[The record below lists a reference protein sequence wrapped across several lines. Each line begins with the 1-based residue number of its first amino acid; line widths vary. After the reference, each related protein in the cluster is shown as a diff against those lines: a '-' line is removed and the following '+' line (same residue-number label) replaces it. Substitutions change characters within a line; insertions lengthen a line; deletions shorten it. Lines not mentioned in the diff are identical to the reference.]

1 MDLEMQSLAAVD
13 VRQTLCRRRGREGR
27 FDLVATSE
35 HQICSKT
42 GEHCPLEFRG
52 AEGPRSLQVPIKALI
67 DLEGCSPLEPLE
79 QNVAPIGYGRAEG
92 ETVSQH
98 RF

>member
-13 VRQTLCRRRGREGR
+13 VRQTLCRRRGNVGAPN
-27 FDLVATSE
+27 LL
-35 HQICSKT
+35 KT

-52 AEGPRSLQVPIKALI
+52 AEGLRSLQVPIKALI

-92 ETVSQH
+92 ETVLQH